1 MRAIEVNMIEYC
13 EQLRVKEESPQ
24 AEAYRSTL
32 IKQATNEFMKNTRYF
47 FDSVFQ
53 VLPYTYLRNS
63 LSSF

>member
-32 IKQATNEFMKNTRYF
+32 IKQATNEFMTNTR
-47 FDSVFQ
+47 
-53 VLPYTYLRNS
+53 
-63 LSSF
+63 